1 MYIEHLSKD
10 KLETVKKN
18 IKKILFINSFFVFS
32 QTMFLPLYAIY
43 IQRID
48 QAVFHVGGIWSCY
61 ILAYGLI
68 TFFAR
73 KYLNN
78 TEYSSNFMILNFCIK
93 IIGWIG
99 YIYVSELWSL
109 YAIQILFAIGEAIGT
124 PSYDL
129 LYSINLT
136 EGDYATDWGLDKSVN
151 AFITAAGAFIGGFI
165 VHYFGFIILL
175 IIMIFL
181 STWSIILGLKLKNS
195 LVRVNIT
202 KSTF

>member
-1 MYIEHLSKD
+1 MKN
-10 KLETVKKN
+10 N

-61 ILAYGLI
+61 ILAFGLI
-68 TFFAR
+68 TLFAR
-73 KYLNN
+73 KHLNN
-78 TEYSSNFMILNFCIK
+78 TKYSSDFMILNFAIK

-99 YIYVSELWSL
+99 YIYASALWSL
-109 YAIQILFAIGEAIGT
+109 YAIQILFAIGEALGST
-124 PSYDL
+124 SYEL

-151 AFITAAGAFIGGFI
+151 AFITAAGAFLGGLI
-165 VHYFGFIILL
+165 VHYFGFVILL

-181 STWSIILGLKLKNS
+181 STWSILLGLKLKDS
-195 LVRVNIT
+195 LARVNIT
-202 KSTF
+202 KATF